1 MVDSSCSCPFDTLLT
16 FNLLG
21 CELSDFDRGT
31 LTIRATRRT
40 RPLHIHIRHSLETR
54 LREAPRCRV
63 VTNSEQN
70 CPDGSTAIEG
80 CDNLT
85 GTTLG
90 QSSTGRKKASRGGT
104 RVPCEIPVFVTS
116 LDPQHPFSRPCQVIL
131 ANMGGCAVRSPQP
144 VPTGTVV
151 QLNDLPSKKEVAAR
165 VVNCISLG
173 EYEKLWLLGLALDE
187 PANVWGIDP
196 EPEDWKQEA

>member
-1 MVDSSCSCPFDTLLT
+1 ML
-16 FNLLG
+16 
-21 CELSDFDRGT
+21 RGS
-31 LTIRATRRT
+31 
-40 RPLHIHIRHSLETR
+40 RP
-54 LREAPRCRV
+54 

-70 CPDGSTAIEG
+70 CPGGLLQREA
-80 CDNLT
+80 CDNLA

-104 RVPCEIPVFVTS
+104 RVLCEIPVVVTS
-116 LDPQHPFSRPCQVIL
+116 LDPQHPISRPGQVIL

-144 VPTGTVV
+144 LPIGTVV
-151 QLNDLPSKKEVAAR
+151 HLNDLPMTKEVAAR

-173 EYEKLWLLGLALDE
+173 EYEKLWLLGLALVE

-196 EPEDWKQEA
+196 EPDDWKQQA